1 MTTAIPEAQK
11 ANEAS
16 FKRRTAT
23 RVREPDTTLHLRHPI
38 LHSAARAGRP
48 GLRGGRR
55 SPRCTKSTYQVL
67 KKSPNSEEK
76 KNGSRTS
83 GLPSDAWPARLLS
96 KLHITPAKSHAP
108 GRRGERGAGRR
119 AGLVG
124 LRLSASGAPSPMA
137 LGGWGSL
144 ATADRTQLLPVS
156 RREEGNGVHP
166 SASQEEGAISRDPGG
181 GDMWTAMRLVPGD
194 GCAPGGRRS
203 PSLRPRRLPAPTL
216 TPSALP
222 TEAGQPFPRFLPP
235 EALTRGQ
242 GQAWPAPLPA
252 SPSWSPVSAA
262 R

>member
-1 MTTAIPEAQK
+1 MTAIPEAQK

-16 FKRRTAT
+16 FKRSTAT
-23 RVREPDTTLHLRHPI
+23 RVREPDTTLHLCHPI
-38 LHSAARAGRP
+38 LHTVQPAPDAPACA
-48 GLRGGRR
+48 GGRR
-55 SPRCTKSTYQVL
+55 SPRCAKSTYQVL

-108 GRRGERGAGRR
+108 GRR
-119 AGLVG
+119 AGLLG

-144 ATADRTQLLPVS
+144 ATADWTQLLPVS

-166 SASQEEGAISRDPGG
+166 SASREEGAISRDPGG
-181 GDMWTAMRLVPGD
+181 GDVWTAMRLIPGD

>member
-16 FKRRTAT
+16 FKRSTAT
-23 RVREPDTTLHLRHPI
+23 RVRGPDTTLHRHPI
-38 LHSAARAGRP
+38 LHTVQPAPDAPACVGGGEALGARNR
-48 GLRGGRR
+48 LI
-55 SPRCTKSTYQVL
+55 VL

-76 KNGSRTS
+76 KNSSRTS

-108 GRRGERGAGRR
+108 GRRGGRGAGRR
-119 AGLVG
+119 AGLLG
-124 LRLSASGAPSPMA
+124 LRLSASGAPSPIA

-144 ATADRTQLLPVS
+144 ATADPTQLLPVS
-156 RREEGNGVHP
+156 RREGGNGVHP
-166 SASQEEGAISRDPGG
+166 SASREEGAISRDPGG
-181 GDMWTAMRLVPGD
+181 GDVWTAMRLVPGD

-222 TEAGQPFPRFLPP
+222 AEAGQPFSWFLPP

-252 SPSWSPVSAA
+252 SPSRSPVSAA